1 MQMVSKTKVPLMIL
15 TVVMFFLVAGIMET
29 ADARVKR
36 GGRSFKKAPA
46 TSAPAKP
53 KPAAQAKSPQ
63 AAANPM
69 GGSFARGLAGG
80 VMGGVLGSMLF
91 GGMAHAGGG
100 GLGGSGI
107 GVFEIL
113 LLAGVGYFLYRRFS
127 RRKALAG
134 NTGAPSSQDDNSLS
148 RLFSGGSADQE
159 NQSEHLEDPLVTG
172 VREIWD
178 VDNSFDPDAFKETA
192 QDLFFKIQA
201 GWTRR
206 DASVLE
212 PFVGNQLLDE
222 YKQHFDEL
230 KERGHF
236 NRLENIAVRNV
247 ELIAAGVQDR
257 EIFVTVRFT
266 ANLLDY
272 TVDETSGEIVK
283 GDSENSI
290 KFEEEWT
297 FTTPVGAKKWKLEG
311 IEV

>member
-1 MQMVSKTKVPLMIL
+1 MQIVSKTKMTL
-15 TVVMFFLVAGIMET
+15 TLLTIAIFFMLAGIMET
-29 ADARVKR
+29 ADARVKG
-36 GGRSFKKAPA
+36 GGRSFQKAPTA
-46 TSAPAKP
+46 S
-53 KPAAQAKSPQ
+53 KPAAQTKPPQ
-63 AAANPM
+63 GVSSPM

-91 GGMAHAGGG
+91 GGMANAGGG
-100 GLGGSGI
+100 GLGGSGF

-127 RRKALAG
+127 RRTALAG
-134 NTGAPSSQDDNSLS
+134 NPGMSSSQDKNSPFQ
-148 RLFSGGSADQE
+148 LFSGAGAGQE
-159 NQSEHLEDPLVTG
+159 SPDNNVEDSLLEDPLVTG
-172 VREIWD
+172 VREIWA
-178 VDNSFDPDAFKETA
+178 VDNNFDPDAFKETA

-230 KERGHF
+230 KQLGHF
-236 NRLENIAVRNV
+236 NRLENIAVRKV
-247 ELIAAGVQDR
+247 DLIAAGVQDS

-272 TVDETSGEIVK
+272 TVGETSGEIVK
-283 GDSENSI
+283 GDSENSV
-290 KFEEEWT
+290 KFDEEWT
-297 FTTPVGAKKWKLEG
+297 FTTPVGAKEWKLEG
-311 IEV
+311 IEA

>member
-1 MQMVSKTKVPLMIL
+1 MQLVSKIKMTLTIL
-15 TVVMFFLVAGIMET
+15 TVVMFFMVAGIMET
-29 ADARVKR
+29 ADARSKR

-46 TSAPAKP
+46 AS
-53 KPAAQAKSPQ
+53 KPAAQTKSPQ
-63 AAANPM
+63 AVSSPM

-91 GGMAHAGGG
+91 GGMAQAGGG
-100 GLGGSGI
+100 GLGGSGF
-107 GVFEIL
+107 GLFEIL

-134 NTGAPSSQDDNSLS
+134 NMGVSSSQDGNSS
-148 RLFSGGSADQE
+148 PRLFSGGGVHQE
-159 NQSEHLEDPLVTG
+159 TQDNNVEDPIVTG
-172 VREIWD
+172 VREIWA
-178 VDNSFDPDAFKETA
+178 VDKSFDPDAFKETA

-212 PFVGNQLLDE
+212 PFVGNQLLGE

-230 KERGHF
+230 KQQGHF
-236 NRLENIAVRNV
+236 NRLENIAVRKV

-272 TVDETSGEIVK
+272 TVGETSGKIVR
-283 GDSENSI
+283 GDSENSK

-297 FTTPVGAKKWKLEG
+297 FATPVGAGTWKLEG
-311 IEV
+311 IEA